1 MAQFKYFLHLHF
13 VVLIW
18 GFTAILGLLISI
30 PVVETVFYRTMI
42 ASLALGVLLMI
53 RGRNFRVESRQV
65 FRIMATGGL
74 MAAHWILFFGAAR
87 VANAS
92 VCLAGMATCSLW
104 TSLLYPLMSK
114 RRVQVYEVLLGVVVM
129 AGLYVIF
136 RFEFDHALGLAM
148 SIISALLASVFTI
161 INSRFTRSYN
171 PYMITFYEMVGA
183 CTGIILFFPFYAAFM
198 SEDSRLHLL
207 PQLSDWAYLLI
218 LALVCTVYAY
228 SASVELMKHVSA
240 FALNLTTTMEPVYG
254 IALAALF
261 LGEQEKMTPQFYM
274 GTGIILLSV
283 LAYPVIN
290 HYLHRRRLQTE
301 ILQ

>member
-13 VVLIW
+13 IVLIW

-42 ASLALGVLLMI
+42 ASLALGLLLMTK
-53 RGRNFRVESRQV
+53 GRNFHMESRQV
-65 FRIMATGGL
+65 LQILGTGGL

-104 TSLLYPLMSK
+104 TSFLYPLISK
-114 RRVQVYEVLLGVVVM
+114 RRIQIYEVLLGLVVI

-136 RFEFDHALGLAM
+136 HFEFDHALGLSMA
-148 SIISALLASVFTI
+148 IISALLASVFTI
-161 INSRFTRSYN
+161 INSRLTRKHN

-183 CTGIILFFPFYAAFM
+183 CAGIALFFPFYAAFM
-198 SEDSRLHLL
+198 NEDGRLHLL
-207 PQLSDWAYLLI
+207 PQLSDWFYLLI
-218 LALVCTVYAY
+218 LAIVCTVYAY

-240 FALNLTTTMEPVYG
+240 FSLNLTTNMEPVYG

-274 GTGIILLSV
+274 GAGIILLSV
-283 LAYPVIN
+283 LAYPAIN
-290 HYLHRRRLQTE
+290 RYLYKRQLQTE
-301 ILQ
+301 VLQ